1 MRDYGSHIPILKAVL
16 RSTNPKR
23 VLEYGAGEHSTA
35 WILSHPGVETVV
47 SYEPDDDWRAKIR
60 DVHRDDH
67 RLRFTKSKDHCPV
80 NFDLIFIDDGTKQA
94 DRLETIEHVLS
105 QAHPTVVIH
114 DADVPAYLDA
124 IGRLSDD
131 FSVFPTNPDTAVV
144 APCEF

>member
-1 MRDYGSHIPILKAVL
+1 MRDYSSHLPILKAVL

-35 WILSHPGVETVV
+35 ALLAHPSVETVV
-47 SYEPDDDWRAKIR
+47 SYEPDNDWKAKIR
-60 DVHRDDH
+60 AEHKGET

-80 NFDLIFIDDGTKQA
+80 NFDLIFIDDGTKEA
-94 DRLETIEHVLS
+94 ERLETIEHVLS

>member
-1 MRDYGSHIPILKAVL
+1 MRDYSSHLPILKAVL

-35 WILSHPGVETVV
+35 ALLAHPSVETVV
-47 SYEPDDDWRAKIR
+47 SYEPDNDWKAKIR
-60 DVHRDDH
+60 AEHKGET

-80 NFDLIFIDDGTKQA
+80 NFDLIFIDDGTKEA
-94 DRLETIEHVLS
+94 ERLETIEHVLS

-144 APCEF
+144 APCES